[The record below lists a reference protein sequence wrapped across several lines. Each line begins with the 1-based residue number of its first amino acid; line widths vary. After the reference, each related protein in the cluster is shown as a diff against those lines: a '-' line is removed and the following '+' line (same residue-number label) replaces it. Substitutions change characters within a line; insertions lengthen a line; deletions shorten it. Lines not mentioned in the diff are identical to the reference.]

1 MPNEKKDVETEL
13 IEEAVKKWT
22 DLPSRTLARKL
33 IKDNT
38 RVFAG
43 SSLEQVR
50 NKIRYLRGTIGES
63 HRKRPGGGTAKQT
76 SPHVPHDPEKYYV
89 PESQEDSFLPYVVVT
104 GLARDAK
111 IDVLGDLH
119 FPYHSVSAIKAALK
133 EMDRDQPDIILLN
146 GDILDFYKLSRFMKD
161 PRARSAKEEIET
173 VSDFLDTLQC
183 RYPKTKFIWKDGN
196 HDERLDHYI
205 MVAAPEIY
213 DMAKGSLSIRTLL
226 KLDERGFDY
235 VTDKRP
241 IYAGHLT
248 ILHGHEYPTPVLGPV
263 NAARGLF
270 LRTKACALVHHH
282 HQVSEHGEPTVRD
295 KMISTWSAG
304 CLCGLHP
311 AYARFNKWMNGYARV
326 TLRSDGDFNVVNHK
340 ISEGRLLN

>member
-1 MPNEKKDVETEL
+1 MSTE
-13 IEEAVKKWT
+13 IEAGIIREAVAKWT

-33 IKDNT
+33 IRDNPQ
-38 RVFAG
+38 VFAG
-43 SSLEQVR
+43 TSLESVR
-50 NKIRYLRGTIGES
+50 NNVRYLRGTIG
-63 HRKRPGGGTAKQT
+63 HKNRDVKGKGGSAVQKT
-76 SPHVPHDPEKYYV
+76 PHVPHNPEKYYI
-89 PESQEDSFLPYVVVT
+89 PESCEDSFLPYVVVT
-104 GLARDAK
+104 SHERDAK

-119 FPYHSVSAIKAALK
+119 FPYHSVSSIRATLE
-133 EMDRDQPDIILLN
+133 EMDRDPPDIIILN

-161 PRARSAKEEIET
+161 PRARSAKDEIEM
-173 VSDFLDTLQC
+173 VFEFLDMLQE
-183 RYPKTKFIWKDGN
+183 RYPKAKLIWKDGN

-205 MVAAPEIY
+205 MLAAPEIY
-213 DMAKGSLSIRTLL
+213 DMAKHTLSIRTLL
-226 KLDERGFDY
+226 KLEERRIDY

-270 LRTKACALVHHH
+270 LRTKVCALVHHH

-295 KMISTWSAG
+295 KMISTWSVG

-326 TLRSDGDFNVVNHK
+326 TLRSNGDFNVLNHK
-340 ISEGRLLN
+340 IIEGRLLC